1 MIRLIQITNQKDG
14 TVHFLVNLMHIIGIT
29 HPCMELQCYI
39 SIGSSTSNSSVWT
52 TVRRLK
58 QEESIARGQW
68 LDKFLLNS
76 KNLIN
81 SQVSGN

>member
-1 MIRLIQITNQKDG
+1 MIRHIQITDQKEG
-14 TVHFLVNLMHIIGIT
+14 NPVNIMHIMSVT
-29 HPCMELQCYI
+29 HPCMGLYSYI

-68 LDKFLLNS
+68 LEFTR
-76 KNLIN
+76 
-81 SQVSGN
+81 